1 MNPPNNPRTPP
12 VDDLFADRYLA
23 VETPEHVDLGFQLAD
38 IGSRFAAFVLDA
50 LAMFG
55 SLVAVLVGAT
65 FVMRWL
71 PSGVGGVFETATNWI
86 TAGVSLFVFV
96 LFWGYFVF
104 FEGLR
109 DGQTPGKRVMGI
121 RVVEDRGGPVDF
133 RSAAIRG
140 LLRVIDLLGF
150 GAVGGG
156 VAFLHPRTKRLGDLA
171 AGTLVVRDRVAG
183 ALPEEMADRTVSGAP
198 LLSDPEFAA
207 VQRYLL
213 RRETLLPAVRRRF
226 GWEIAERLE
235 DRVPW
240 HRETV
245 SVDEYLVGVQSEEV
259 SRRAATS
266 GRTGGVSREAV
277 ALVQNQAGR
286 WREYRELL
294 ERVDGKGLSSLPS
307 KSLPKFAS
315 LYREVAAD
323 LARARTYG
331 GSPELLYALER
342 MVASGHN
349 LIYRVSGRGWG
360 RFVLWLRAG
369 FPRLVRRRWKP
380 IAIAAALF
388 YLPAL
393 VVYSAIGLDPDLAYD
408 IVPVE
413 MILRAQDGLEREAQA
428 SAEYVEV
435 PSVLMPMMASRL
447 ISNNVQVT
455 FMVFAGGITA
465 GIGSLVIL
473 FLNGVMLGGVA
484 GLYHDY
490 GLDAQLWAFVLP
502 HGVLELTAIVIAGG
516 AALWMGSAVVM
527 PGRRRRRDA
536 LVERAQEA
544 ISLMGG
550 VIFLL
555 VLAGLIEAFISPA
568 QIPRP
573 MKFAFASL
581 IAVSFPFY
589 LVRAGASAGA
599 TNEVR
604 VARDV

>member
-1 MNPPNNPRTPP
+1 
-12 VDDLFADRYLA
+12 
-23 VETPEHVDLGFQLAD
+23 
-38 IGSRFAAFVLDA
+38 
-50 LAMFG
+50 
-55 SLVAVLVGAT
+55 
-65 FVMRWL
+65 
-71 PSGVGGVFETATNWI
+71 
-86 TAGVSLFVFV
+86 
-96 LFWGYFVF
+96 
-104 FEGLR
+104 
-109 DGQTPGKRVMGI
+109 
-121 RVVEDRGGPVDF
+121 
-133 RSAAIRG
+133 
-140 LLRVIDLLGF
+140 
-150 GAVGGG
+150 
-156 VAFLHPRTKRLGDLA
+156 
-171 AGTLVVRDRVAG
+171 
-183 ALPEEMADRTVSGAP
+183 
-198 LLSDPEFAA
+198 
-207 VQRYLL
+207 
-213 RRETLLPAVRRRF
+213 
-226 GWEIAERLE
+226 
-235 DRVPW
+235 
-240 HRETV
+240 
-245 SVDEYLVGVQSEEV
+245 
-259 SRRAATS
+259 
-266 GRTGGVSREAV
+266 
-277 ALVQNQAGR
+277 
-286 WREYRELL
+286 
-294 ERVDGKGLSSLPS
+294 
-307 KSLPKFAS
+307 
-315 LYREVAAD
+315 
-323 LARARTYG
+323 
-331 GSPELLYALER
+331 